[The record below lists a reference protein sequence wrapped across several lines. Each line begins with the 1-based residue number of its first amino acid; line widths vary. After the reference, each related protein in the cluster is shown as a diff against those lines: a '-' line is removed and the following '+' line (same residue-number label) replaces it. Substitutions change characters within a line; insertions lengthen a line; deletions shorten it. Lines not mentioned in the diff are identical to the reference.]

1 MAQQYTRASNVQ
13 SFVNRASSQAIIDSL
28 EGMRSRFVGG
38 KGWLGPGHPYRGRD
52 FTRRLDKQSYVPMLG
67 ALTQYVAASTFLHA
81 FDGWNYVS
89 RAFDS
94 IVRGDRRTAIHL
106 AYYAELR
113 AGMALLA
120 SRGIGTFNRRH
131 VSIESRRS
139 GVFYNGVST
148 HKFVWDALKS
158 WADATAGAADIM
170 AHIYVDGLPVAEW
183 LAKADVSTAVQTELT
198 RQWLKAWSID
208 LDLYANDQQTRNE
221 MSYRP
226 DSISWPDL
234 PALNPSRESIE
245 PLLQTWEALEP
256 SKLGSA
262 YVLDRHVLREALDFA
277 YRRKTGE
284 GPSGAYFDAF
294 VDRLMPDAS
303 AALRD
308 FLKRVSSPE
317 GHLLLQQ
324 ASDRTRRPVTPLPVI
339 SRAIL
344 LLRLASAVGAGLL
357 ANAGISPDDLR
368 FWWERKVTELALWP
382 NPGAPPTP
390 TDLWAEIDGVTT
402 AIRDWHKATPAPT
415 PRESCFTAGAEVAAT
430 QFQRSALW
438 LLSNP

>member
-1 MAQQYTRASNVQ
+1 MAAQYTRASNVQ
-13 SFVNRASSQAIIDSL
+13 SFVKRASSQAIIDSL
-28 EGMRSRFVGG
+28 RGMRSRFVGG
-38 KGWLGPGHPYRGRD
+38 RGWLGPGHPYRGRD
-52 FTRRLDKQSYVPMLG
+52 FTQRLDKRSYVPMLG
-67 ALTQYVAASTFLHA
+67 ALAQYVAASTFLHA

-113 AGMALLA
+113 AGMSLLA
-120 SRGIGTFNRRH
+120 SRGIGAFNQRH

-139 GVFYNGVST
+139 GVHYGRST

-158 WADATAGAADIM
+158 WANATEGAADII

-183 LAKADVSTAVQTELT
+183 LAKAGVSTAVQTLLT

-226 DSISWPDL
+226 DSISWPDP
-234 PALNPSRESIE
+234 PALNPCRESIE
-245 PLLQTWEALEP
+245 PLLRTWEALEP
-256 SKLGSA
+256 STLGSA
-262 YVLDRHVLREALDFA
+262 HILDRHLLREALDFA
-277 YRRKTGE
+277 YSRTRGR
-284 GPSGAYFDAF
+284 GPSGERFEAYIDS
-294 VDRLMPDAS
+294 LMPDAS

-317 GHLLLQQ
+317 GHFLLQQ
-324 ASDRTRRPVTPLPVI
+324 ASDRTRRPATPLPVM

-344 LLRLASAVGAGLL
+344 LLRLASAAGAGLL
-357 ANAGISPDDLR
+357 ANAGISLDDLR

-382 NPGAPPTP
+382 DPGGPPTP
-390 TDLWAEIDGVTT
+390 TDLWAEIDGVTAT
-402 AIRDWHKATPAPT
+402 IDGWHRATPAPT